1 MKDLIIF
8 EIYFKMKQDI
18 TVLFISFKDLKIV
31 LHFKMNIVFVLVEV
45 CLAVKV
51 LVSIVVEI

>member
-1 MKDLIIF
+1 
-8 EIYFKMKQDI
+8 MKQDI